1 MSSKVEMCSYF
12 LGYSITQKTMLSKF
26 FSASSH
32 FFKLGSNH
40 PSFKYGIFDATC
52 LLCRKFIPL
61 KATAFF
67 SSVFLL
73 FSCTLE
79 LPFMMGAHWHLLPE
93 AETTLK
99 GLHAHHP
106 ILFCK
111 FRPLCLC
118 RILSRQWKHSSGGHS
133 QPPNYASDLK
143 CNRSPSPTEY
153 KGYLVRQS

>member
-1 MSSKVEMCSYF
+1 MCSYL
-12 LGYSITQKTMLSKF
+12 LGYSVTQKTTLSKF

-32 FFKLGSNH
+32 FFKLGSNY

-52 LLCRKFIPL
+52 SLCRKFIPL
-61 KATAFF
+61 KATALF

-73 FSCTLE
+73 FSCMLE
-79 LPFMMGAHWHLLPE
+79 LPFMMGAHWHLLLE

-99 GLHAHHP
+99 GFHTQHP

-133 QPPNYASDLK
+133 QPPNYTPDLK
-143 CNRSPSPTEY
+143 WNRSPSPTEY
-153 KGYLVRQS
+153 KGCLVRQSS

>member
-1 MSSKVEMCSYF
+1 MSSKIEMCSYF

-40 PSFKYGIFDATC
+40 ASFKYGIFDATC
-52 LLCRKFIPL
+52 LLCRKLIPL
-61 KATAFF
+61 KATALF

-118 RILSRQWKHSSGGHS
+118 RILSNENIPLGAIHSLQIMLLIWNATDHLLPLNIKGTWWDS
-133 QPPNYASDLK
+133 PN
-143 CNRSPSPTEY
+143 
-153 KGYLVRQS
+153 